1 MEDIIMSSRTKRPT
15 WQRCAYWLVLWPLS
29 RDVATIETAAP
40 FQSQLPR
47 HSIQRDKDAVA
58 YHYKKK
64 NFNTKQMDS
73 SKGLTGVMIIPTG
86 IGCKLGGHAAF
97 NPGVKLI
104 ASCAK
109 QLIVNPNALNASDI
123 NEQPPNV
130 LYVEGSSI
138 DRFLD
143 GEINLHPTKTYN
155 RILMVVNDADYASHN
170 TKNAGIWGLGADI
183 QLLQLTTPLRMMVVF
198 NEDGTAGGSYSGVLE
213 LIEQVRTLEFD
224 ALAISTA
231 IETDT
236 DTAARYW
243 QQGGVNPWG
252 GIEAVVSKLIATA
265 LNKPVAHAPVDSELG
280 SLHRSLVVDRDMS
293 PEVISNTY
301 MFCVLKG
308 LHRAPRIMQIHNST
322 ARTALVNEDIDFL
335 ISPHGCWGPA
345 HAACTRLNI
354 PVIVVREN
362 TTCLSTPDYSYPSTV
377 ILVQTYLEAAG
388 LIQCLGNG
396 IDYRTVLARD

>member
-1 MEDIIMSSRTKRPT
+1 M
-15 WQRCAYWLVLWPLS
+15 
-29 RDVATIETAAP
+29 
-40 FQSQLPR
+40 
-47 HSIQRDKDAVA
+47 DASN
-58 YHYKKK
+58 KC
-64 NFNTKQMDS
+64 
-73 SKGLTGVMIIPTG
+73 LTGVMIIPTG
-86 IGCKLGGHAAF
+86 IGCKLGGHAGF

-170 TKNAGIWGLGADI
+170 TMNAGIWGLGADI
-183 QLLQLTTPLRMMVVF
+183 QLLQLSTPLRMKVGF
-198 NEDGTAGGSYSGVLE
+198 NEDGTAGGSYSGVHE
-213 LIEQVRTLEFD
+213 LIEQVRTLEFE

-236 DTAARYW
+236 ETEALYW
-243 QQGGVNPWG
+243 QHGGVNPWG
-252 GIEAVVSKLIATA
+252 GIEAIVTKIIATA
-265 LNKPVAHAPVDSELG
+265 LNKPVAHAPVNSEL
-280 SLHRSLVVDRDMS
+280 SWYRSLVVDRDMS

-308 LHRAPRIMQIHNST
+308 LHRAPRIMQIHHST
-322 ARTALVNEDIDFL
+322 ARTALVKEDIDFM
-335 ISPHGCWGPA
+335 ISPHGCWGAP
-345 HAACTRLNI
+345 HAACIRLSI

-362 TTCLSTPDYSYPSTV
+362 TTCLSTHDYSYPPTV

-388 LIQCLGNG
+388 VVQCLGNG